1 MAESNTTNAT
11 GAEQKPGSR
20 WLARARAAL
29 TALWQRIGSGY
40 EALRAKV
47 FIWRNTGNRS
57 AATALAWVALAAA
70 VVLAVVL
77 LNTCS
82 DAPDLAQSPSAEQP
96 AAVQINPLAE
106 LVDRIDELEA
116 MVAELQEQMADL
128 QTLPPPSSSAQRKA
142 SAQPAGQG
150 AAPAQPAAA
159 AWGPTDL
166 DRAIADFTPPT
177 TFGATP

>member
-1 MAESNTTNAT
+1 MAESNTTTAT

-29 TALWQRIGSGY
+29 TTLWQRIGSGY

-47 FIWRNTGNRS
+47 FTWRNTGNRS
-57 AATALAWVALAAA
+57 AVTALAWFALAA

-82 DAPDLAQSPSAEQP
+82 DTPGPEQRPIAEQP

-128 QTLPPPSSSAQRKA
+128 QALPPPSSSAQRKA

>member
-57 AATALAWVALAAA
+57 AATALAWAALAAV

-82 DAPDLAQSPSAEQP
+82 DAPDLAQRPSAEQP
-96 AAVQINPLAE
+96 AAVAQTNPLAE
-106 LVDRIDELEA
+106 LVTRIEDLDA

-128 QTLPPPSSSAQRKA
+128 QDPQ
-142 SAQPAGQG
+142 QPT
-150 AAPAQPAAA
+150 AAPGRSANTAQTTAARRAATRPRSELAWEPITDFDAAA
-159 AWGPTDL
+159 AAQAQP
-166 DRAIADFTPPT
+166 
-177 TFGATP
+177 GAR